1 MKKESINDEL
11 DKLSPWLRDQKR
23 QDDGF
28 RMPDGYFDAMEQSVF
43 GRLESSGGLRKSVV
57 PAPDNGLTARLGR
70 KQWMWVA
77 AAAFATV
84 LAAAWFFGQP
94 DELAAPVAATDLT
107 EEEIESYVLD
117 NIRDFDAELLA
128 DVPAQPAPAQE
139 PAPANQPRPQQ
150 QTDPVDDLSD
160 EEIELLLKDMSD
172 EELENLLK
180 T

>member
-11 DKLSPWLRDQKR
+11 DKLSPLLRDLKR

-28 RMPDGYFDAMEQSVF
+28 RMPEGYFDAMEQSVF
-43 GRLESSGGLRKSVV
+43 GRLESSGGLRKTVAPT
-57 PAPDNGLTARLGR
+57 PANGLTARFGR
-70 KQWMWVA
+70 KQWMWA
-77 AAAFATV
+77 AAAVFAAV

-94 DELAAPVAATDLT
+94 EEVEAPVATTELT
-107 EEEIESYVLD
+107 EEEIESYVLE

-128 DVPAQPAPAQE
+128 DVPAQAAQDQAPAPAT
-139 PAPANQPRPQQ
+139 QPRPQQ
-150 QTDPVDDLSD
+150 QTDPVDDLSE

>member
-11 DKLSPWLRDQKR
+11 DKLSPWLRDMKR

-28 RMPDGYFDAMEQSVF
+28 RLPDNYFDAMEQSVF
-43 GRLESSGGLRKSVV
+43 GRLESSGGLRKSV
-57 PAPDNGLTARLGR
+57 PPPSGNGLAARIGR
-70 KQWMWVA
+70 KQWMWA
-77 AAAFATV
+77 AAAVFTVV

-94 DELAAPVAATDLT
+94 DDAAAPVASIELT

-128 DVPAQPAPAQE
+128 DVPVQAAQEQPAPA
-139 PAPANQPRPQQ
+139 APPRPKQQ
-150 QTDPVDDLSD
+150 ADPVDDLSE

>member
-11 DKLSPWLRDQKR
+11 DKLSPWLRDMKR

-28 RMPDGYFDAMEQSVF
+28 RLPEGYFDAMEQSVF
-43 GRLESSGGLRKSVV
+43 GRLESSGGLRKSVN
-57 PAPDNGLTARLGR
+57 PPPGNGLTARIGR
-70 KQWMWVA
+70 KQWMWA
-77 AAAFATV
+77 AAAVFATV

-94 DELAAPVAATDLT
+94 GDASAPVVSVELT

-128 DVPAQPAPAQE
+128 DVPVQAAPVPDYKPAPA
-139 PAPANQPRPQQ
+139 AQPKQP
-150 QTDPVDDLSD
+150 TDPIDDLSD